1 MVQLSRERP
10 RREGFLPDP
19 ATQSLSD
26 PDRHLVALT
35 GLRALAAGWVVL
47 FHASLLFQL
56 WVPLTAK
63 ALPITGMGFLGVD
76 LFFALSGFVLC
87 HRYLDSLGPRLTR
100 INVRDFLFLRIARL
114 YPVHIFVLLLFAVYV
129 AILAGTGSQR
139 GWDAK
144 FPVSAIPQNI
154 FLVHAWFNQQLSW
167 NGPAWSVSMEW
178 LAYLCFPLVA
188 LILYRVARSRIVV
201 VWAGLFIVVVNVPL
215 ALHVA
220 GVWTFPPNTFATLP
234 AYSGFVSLNLVR
246 LLAAFGGGCAAFVLA
261 RAWQRSRG
269 DRSQPARWLIAI
281 FLVSLLL
288 VVVQFA
294 RSGSTEELPQ
304 TWLISPILVLLV
316 AMVGLGGRGFS
327 WLEHRRVV
335 QLGLS
340 SYSLY
345 MTHWFVFCVFGVVP
359 GIDIGVNL
367 AEKFSIADQSLIVR
381 SIFCLVAIA
390 TCYGAAHLCWRLVE
404 EPSRRTLRRVLS
416 TNAAQIPVEER
427 FIPLAQTR
435 EHE

>member
-1 MVQLSRERP
+1 MAQLSRGRP
-10 RREGFLPDP
+10 RREGFLPDQ

-35 GLRALAAGWVVL
+35 GLRALAAGWVLL
-47 FHASLLFQL
+47 FHAGLMFQL
-56 WVPLTAK
+56 WVPLTGK

-261 RAWQRSRG
+261 RALQRSRG
-269 DRSQPARWLIAI
+269 DRSQSARWLISI

-294 RSGSTEELPQ
+294 RSGASEEWPR

-327 WLEHRRVV
+327 WLEHRQVV

-345 MTHWFVFCVFGVVP
+345 MTHWFVFSLLGVIPGVP
-359 GIDIGVNL
+359 VRASLAGRLDILG
-367 AEKFSIADQSLIVR
+367 AP
-381 SIFCLVAIA
+381 LVAR
-390 TCYGAAHLCWRLVE
+390 CLYCLGALVVAYAVAYWCWKFVE
-404 EPSRRTLRRVLS
+404 EPSRRRLRAALVAGLHES
-416 TNAAQIPVEER
+416 SVEQNAPFSKRNE
-427 FIPLAQTR
+427 P
-435 EHE
+435 

>member
-1 MVQLSRERP
+1 MAQLSRERP

-294 RSGSTEELPQ
+294 RSGSTEEWPR

-327 WLEHRRVV
+327 WLEHRQVV

-345 MTHWFVFCVFGVVP
+345 MTHWFVFSLLGVIPGVP
-359 GIDIGVNL
+359 VRASLAGRLDILG
-367 AEKFSIADQSLIVR
+367 AP
-381 SIFCLVAIA
+381 LVAR
-390 TCYGAAHLCWRLVE
+390 CLYCLGALVVAYAVAYWCWKFVE
-404 EPSRRTLRRVLS
+404 EPSRRRLRAALVAGLHES
-416 TNAAQIPVEER
+416 SVEQNAPFSKRNE
-427 FIPLAQTR
+427 P
-435 EHE
+435 